1 MIWKPARGSA
11 PTGSP
16 FRHYS
21 DGLLVEPL
29 VPALD
34 PDTGAPSLRLKLRWI
49 PSVLRWS
56 ALTAMALGALGPRIE
71 RLPSTRIVKGLNIV
85 LIVDASRSMLAQDF
99 EPNRLGAA
107 RRLAETLVLRRVNDR
122 FGFITF
128 AGDVLLEC
136 PVTADR
142 GTLLST
148 IRDVSTSDRSD
159 GTALG
164 EAIASGVS
172 RLMAT
177 PTDGRVIVVL
187 TDGVS
192 NAGGLTAEQA
202 AALAAAYNVRVYAV
216 GIGASGQVP
225 YPTEFGILFLALDLD
240 ETVLRNVATTTGG
253 QFLRAADS
261 RALDTAFGTLDRLE
275 PAELVLPSQRR
286 DLPLSPACALFA
298 LTAVLT
304 EAFAAATF
312 LRAVTR

>member
-1 MIWKPARGSA
+1 MIWQHARGSA
-11 PTGSP
+11 PTRSP
-16 FRHYS
+16 FRHDS
-21 DGLLVEPL
+21 DGLLGEPL

-34 PDTGAPSLRLKLRWI
+34 RDAGALSLRLRLRWI
-49 PSVLRWS
+49 PSALRWS
-56 ALTAMALGALGPRIE
+56 ALIALALGALGLRIE
-71 RLPSTRIVKGLNIV
+71 RSHGTRIVKGLNIV

-107 RRLAETLVLRRVNDR
+107 TRLAEAFVTRRVNDR

-148 IRDVSTSDRSD
+148 IRDMSTSERSD

-177 PTDGRVIVVL
+177 PADGRVIVVL
-187 TDGVS
+187 TDGAS
-192 NAGGLTAEQA
+192 NTGGLTAEQA
-202 AALAAAYNVRVYAV
+202 AALAAAYHVRIYAV

-225 YPTEFGILFLALDLD
+225 YPTEFGVLFLALDLD
-240 ETVLRNVATTTGG
+240 ETVLRDVATTTGG

-261 RALDTAFGTLDRLE
+261 RALDTAFDTLDRLE
-275 PAELVLPSQRR
+275 PAELVVPSPRR
-286 DLPLSPACALFA
+286 DLPLTPACALFA

-304 EAFAAATF
+304 EAFVAATF